1 MAENKGLKTSLLK
14 GEQTNLRSLKYS
26 EYRNGSPI
34 IEDKI
39 GNKYNQINSRT
50 TDTERL
56 GKLLLSKQGLKF
68 QANQALLYQYGN
80 ELNLKNL
87 GKSKKGKFNFKEL
100 GKRIGKQVL
109 NTVINNAK
117 TTLSILAQVP
127 VNGTGTHFIQG
138 LGANG
143 YLREGGREEASTGLG
158 RFIQKV
164 KDFADIGGGVDGASK
179 ALKGQTISGRL
190 EDGGILNNSQFES
203 DLSIQNSEL
212 GSDVS
217 SALFAKYAAPLGAFA
232 NKAIGSLSKPP
243 FVSNALSRFNS
254 LGTPSLA
261 TNSLSGKSKNPEL
274 GSLLDASLEKVQ
286 LTEPTNSKPFD
297 RNNGYL
303 NSDDE
308 NAVGTTNSGRS
319 KINVPISTRIATEN
333 DALLRKLVND
343 GTTTRSN
350 RKGLVG
356 EAGWTDP
363 KPDTSDL
370 NVYRPVGSKK
380 NETNYINSNITLRN
394 RYNKGGTNSKPSLYP
409 DAIGLLAEQTQ
420 SILGRSEVEDIIPFE
435 FQIITPDDDE
445 RFIYFRAF
453 LDNLADNY
461 TGDWSGERYVGRA
474 EQFYTY
480 QGFDRTVD
488 FSFKIAAFSR
498 EELIPMYQKIN
509 GLVSTTAPT
518 YNSEG
523 SYMKG
528 TLTAVTIGNYLNN
541 VKGFI
546 TSVNL
551 NWNTSYQWETNNQ
564 SGDTKNPLVPHV
576 LDCSIAFT
584 PIHNFNVNAEKI
596 TSKLRKYVG
605 GRNATVSGETGDFG
619 VSPDTGRD
627 FSTNADTVINPTN
640 G

>member
-39 GNKYNQINSRT
+39 GNKYNQINSRI

-109 NTVINNAK
+109 NTALNNAK
-117 TTLSILAQVP
+117 TTLSILAQAP

-203 DLSIQNSEL
+203 DLSIQNSEF

-217 SALFAKYAAPLGAFA
+217 LELFAKYAAPLGAFA
-232 NKAIGSLSKPP
+232 LKAIYSLSKPP
-243 FVSNALSRFNS
+243 FVSKALARFN
-254 LGTPSLA
+254 LPGTPSLA
-261 TNSLSGKSKNPEL
+261 TNSLLLKNNIPFL

-350 RKGLVG
+350 RKGLIG

-370 NVYRPVGSKK
+370 NVYRPVGTKK

-394 RYNKGGTNSKPSLYP
+394 RYNKGGKNSKPSLYP

-420 SILGRSEVEDIIPFE
+420 SILGKSEVEDIIPFE
-435 FQIITPDDDE
+435 FQIITPDNDE

-453 LDNLADNY
+453 LDSLADNY
-461 TGDWSGERYVGRA
+461 TGDWGGERYVGRA

-480 QGFDRTVD
+480 QGFDRTID

-518 YNSEG
+518 YNTEG
-523 SYMKG
+523 AFMKG

-551 NWNTSYQWETNNQ
+551 SWNTSYQWETNNQ
-564 SGDTKNPLVPHV
+564 SVGKKNPLVPHV

-596 TSKLRKYVG
+596 TSSLRKYIG
-605 GRNATVSGETGDFG
+605 GRNASVEVGTGDFG
-619 VSPDTGRD
+619 KSPDTGRD
-627 FSTNADTVINPTN
+627 FSTNATNVIDPSN
-640 G
+640 